1 MRTVEATKHR
11 NRENCMPR
19 ARRGRSRPGA
29 TRGVMPTRG
38 FSLIELL
45 VAVLVMGIGVLGV
58 TALQMVS
65 LQNNRDALQRAE
77 AVQLA
82 YDMMDRI
89 RANPE
94 GAPAGAAY
102 GGLGIGDGP
111 PAAPDCLANNCSQA
125 QIVAFDQASWKCALG
140 GFNGEAVCQDLRGS
154 GALAPEDAQP
164 GLPNGDGSVVVD
176 AAGTIRVNVQWTETS
191 GQVRNVVI
199 DSQG

>member
-1 MRTVEATKHR
+1 MKALQDLQQKLES
-11 NRENCMPR
+11 
-19 ARRGRSRPGA
+19 RSTRPKPVA
-29 TRGVMPTRG
+29 GVLSSTAFSRG

-58 TALQMVS
+58 TGLQMVS

-102 GGLGIGDGP
+102 GGLALGDGP
-111 PAAPDCLANNCSQA
+111 PAAPDCMSNVCSQA
-125 QIVAFDQASWKCALG
+125 QMVSFDQASWKCSLG
-140 GFNGEAVCQDLRGS
+140 SFHADGVCADLRANGILP
-154 GALAPEDAQP
+154 AEDAQP
-164 GLPNGDGSVVVD
+164 GLPNGDGSVAVD
-176 AAGTIRVNVQWTETS
+176 GAGSIRVSVQWTETT
-191 GQVRNVVI
+191 GQVRSLVI

>member
-1 MRTVEATKHR
+1 MLSVMRRQLIH
-11 NRENCMPR
+11 PLIGGR
-19 ARRGRSRPGA
+19 AA
-29 TRGVMPTRG
+29 G

-58 TALQMVS
+58 TALQLVS
-65 LQNNRDALQRAE
+65 LQNNRQALVRAE

-94 GAPAGAAY
+94 GVPAGAAY

-111 PAAPDCLANNCSQA
+111 PNPPGSYCITAACTPA
-125 QIVAFDQASWKCALG
+125 QMIDFDQAMWKCLLG
-140 GFNGEAVCQDLRGS
+140 SYIDDPIC
-154 GALAPEDAQP
+154 EDMFGDGVLPANPQNDGQQA
-164 GLPNGDGSVVVD
+164 GLPNGDG
-176 AAGTIRVNVQWTETS
+176 AIAVNGGVIEVTVQWTDADGAVQS
-191 GQVRNVVI
+191 VVI